1 MNNLTNNS
9 QSTQV
14 QQPLLQNQAPTLVID
29 LKRNRIRIHRRTLH
43 LLGDP
48 NYVQL
53 MVNPKQSVIAI
64 KSCRAQD
71 YRSEKIRWE
80 DLGQKQCCEFYSKYL
95 VKSLRNVCMD
105 LVDEQ
110 RYSIIGRYI
119 KTENLVTF
127 CMRDSKPIEQ
137 DKE

>member
-1 MNNLTNNS
+1 
-9 QSTQV
+9 
-14 QQPLLQNQAPTLVID
+14 
-29 LKRNRIRIHRRTLH
+29 
-43 LLGDP
+43 
-48 NYVQL
+48 

-64 KSCRAQD
+64 KSWRAQD

-80 DLGQKQCCEFYSKYL
+80 TLGDKQCCEFYSKYL
-95 VKSLRNVCMD
+95 VKSLRNVCLD
-105 LVDEQ
+105 LADEQ

-137 DKE
+137 DEE